1 MPCKTCEP
9 IAVPDLADKIWFIH
23 RSRILA
29 ALANPARLKM
39 IVSLSQGEKCV
50 CEMAQ
55 EVGLDMSTTSRHLA
69 QLRQV
74 GLLEDDRRGNMVF
87 YKLKATCIP
96 DFLQCLDGLS
106 EH

>member
-1 MPCKTCEP
+1 MSCSTKPKAATP
-9 IAVPDLADKIWFIH
+9 VFDKSWYTD
-23 RSRILA
+23 RARILA
-29 ALANPARLKM
+29 ALSNPARLKM

-50 CEMAQ
+50 CEMAE

-87 YKLKATCIP
+87 YKLKATCLP
-96 DFLQCLDGLS
+96 AFLQCLDGLS
-106 EH
+106 D